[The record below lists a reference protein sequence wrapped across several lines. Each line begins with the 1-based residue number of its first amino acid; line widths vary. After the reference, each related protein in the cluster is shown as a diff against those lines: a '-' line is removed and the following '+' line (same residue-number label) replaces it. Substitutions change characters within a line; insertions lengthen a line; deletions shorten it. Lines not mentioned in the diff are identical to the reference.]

1 MTNEVSPHHKTCR
14 FFVLLVL
21 VAMICAFALVI
32 TMFHGPLIAPRH
44 RFTISS
50 PAKR

>member
-1 MTNEVSPHHKTCR
+1 MANEVSPNHKTCR

-21 VAMICAFALVI
+21 VAVIGAFLLVF
-32 TMFHGPLIAPRH
+32 TMFHGPLIVTQHP
-44 RFTISS
+44 FSMPS